1 MADCLP
7 PSWYIELKERPDPS
21 NWKTQLLL
29 QFYNDQPRK
38 KWCNDFEELEDRKG
52 LLDLIVYHYFRRQF
66 EDKMYDYV
74 YKDYSNLMKWSPD
87 MDKLVKQNKS
97 KIEKEYGFDVRAPT
111 EEKISDRGDSFD
123 IENDEDGNE
132 RIIDHANP
140 KIDIVIKGD
149 DYTGEKD
156 KDVGGRRRKTRKTR
170 RTKRTKRTKR
180 RKTRG
185 GKRSKKT
192 RRR

>member
-1 MADCLP
+1 MAECLP

-29 QFYNDQPRK
+29 QFYTDQPRK
-38 KWCNDFEELEDRKG
+38 KWCSDFEDLDDRKEF
-52 LLDLIVYHYFRRQF
+52 LDLIVYHYFRRKF
-66 EDKMYDYV
+66 EDKTYDATYS
-74 YKDYSNLMKWSPD
+74 DYDDLMNWSPT
-87 MDKLVKQNKS
+87 MDDLVEQNKS
-97 KIEKEYGFDVRAPT
+97 KIEKEYRFDKTAPT
-111 EEKISDRGDSFD
+111 EEKMSDRGDNFD
-123 IENDEDGNE
+123 IDYDEDGNE
-132 RIIDHANP
+132 VIVDHGNP

-149 DYTGEKD
+149 DDYIGEKD
-156 KDVGGRRRKTRKTR
+156 KDVGGRRRNTK
-170 RTKRTKRTKR
+170 RTKRTKKTKR

>member
-7 PSWYIELKERPDPS
+7 PSWYIEFKERPDPS
-21 NWKTQLLL
+21 NWKTQLLF

-38 KWCNDFEELEDRKG
+38 KWCNDFEKLEDRKG

-66 EDKMYDYV
+66 KDKTYDYV
-74 YKDYSNLMKWSPD
+74 YEDYSNSMKWSTD
-87 MDKLVKQNKS
+87 MDKLVEQNKS

-111 EEKISDRGDSFD
+111 EEKMSDRDVSFV
-123 IENDEDGNE
+123 IEYDEDGNE
-132 RIIDHANP
+132 RIIDQANP
-140 KIDIVIKGD
+140 KIGK
-149 DYTGEKD
+149 KD

-170 RTKRTKRTKR
+170 RAKRTKR